1 MGGGPAW
8 TGSGE
13 RAEGNRQE
21 ERKPCLSRPLPP
33 RKRPDGAGGK
43 WRGPRAPGGIG
54 GGWGPG
60 SQASRGASDTGE
72 APPPTEGRPPSPVAG
87 VTFVSSDV
95 PTQPLTLRPNDRGRL
110 RAPPGLGCHLRK
122 MGSLPPRCAAPRS
135 RGDGGRGGGAEG
147 VNVPGPPPTLRAPPP
162 AAGKRRASAGARLDL
177 RPCPPPPAPVPVQFL
192 VPARPPSPSP
202 RRPEL
207 RSARPAPPPPWPGPP
222 CLCGEWGRRAGDPGC
237 GRGEGCRGSRGARAG
252 LRFPGAAGLARRWLE
267 MPGRAR
273 RLGRPVGDSGTRVDL
288 CAQPSPAAPLLS
300 YSGHKA
306 PRSHSWTRGVGD
318 RWVPSPIPRASCVLG
333 DPCPP
338 PSTRVSLL
346 PLQELGPPAW
356 PLLPFSSPCTG
367 GFTPHT
373 NKWSGNSLE

>member
-1 MGGGPAW
+1 MSRLSHSRSGRMTVGGSARRR
-8 TGSGE
+8 GSG
-13 RAEGNRQE
+13 AT
-21 ERKPCLSRPLPP
+21 S
-33 RKRPDGAGGK
+33 GK
-43 WRGPRAPGGIG
+43 WVHY
-54 GGWGPG
+54 
-60 SQASRGASDTGE
+60 
-72 APPPTEGRPPSPVAG
+72 RPAALHPAVAG
-87 VTFVSSDV
+87 ME
-95 PTQPLTLRPNDRGRL
+95 G
-110 RAPPGLGCHLRK
+110 
-122 MGSLPPRCAAPRS
+122 
-135 RGDGGRGGGAEG
+135 GGGAPKG
-147 VNVPGPPPTLRAPPP
+147 LTYLGRRLPCGPLLRPRGNGEPRRGRGWTSAPARPRPPLSAP
-162 AAGKRRASAGARLDL
+162 A
-177 RPCPPPPAPVPVQFL
+177 RPCPPLSLSRSSSP
-192 VPARPPSPSP
+192 PARPPSPSP

-252 LRFPGAAGLARRWLE
+252 LRFPGAAGLARRLLE

-273 RLGRPVGDSGTRVDL
+273 RLGRPVGDLGTRVDL

-318 RWVPSPIPRASCVLG
+318 HWVPSPIPRASCVLG

-338 PSTRVSLL
+338 PSTRMALL

-356 PLLPFSSPCTG
+356 SLLPFSSPCTG